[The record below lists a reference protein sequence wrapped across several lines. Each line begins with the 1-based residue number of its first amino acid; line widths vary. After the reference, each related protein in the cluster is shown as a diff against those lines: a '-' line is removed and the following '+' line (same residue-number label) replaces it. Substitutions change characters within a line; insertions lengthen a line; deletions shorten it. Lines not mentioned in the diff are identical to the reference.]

1 MHPITESSF
10 YGSLYDQQQ
19 PCTTNTTT
27 TNSTA
32 NTTSTHDHATSCCDD
47 DALYQTYNRFSIGD
61 DDEEEDNTTCSLCNN
76 HHSHNNRHEAK
87 TVTTATDD
95 EYYRMDK
102 QTAKRMHA
110 IRELLHTERDY
121 VVDLGRLVE
130 VFFEVLSRQEW
141 IPHEHKLVIIR
152 NAADILAFHRDFLVA
167 LENPRQHQLYDDVD
181 DQEEEEEQHI
191 ANTFLD
197 MGNDFHLYTEY
208 CDFHDDAWQLCEEYR
223 DRPEW
228 AFFLKECMAA
238 ESATSSV
245 ATGSYLDPTAGL
257 MTSSQSVVP
266 TGNSKR
272 LQFEDYLIKPVQR
285 ICRYQLLMRE
295 ILRYTPPENPGFE
308 ALQQAMDRMQVIVTT
323 IDQRKH
329 ERHIR
334 ERTDRFVQRLAVDN
348 DWRMG
353 RQHVARL
360 GNLFI
365 AGAIEVTY
373 TALGQSVA
381 KPRYLG
387 CFIFSAYMILVRP
400 KKVTSY
406 EPKHWFPLR
415 LAELEDLADVEG
427 QREHAFVVRCKKH
440 TFAFSA
446 TCHAEKQLWMR
457 HLRNAIE
464 SSREQEHDVVDLI
477 VPSLSGIPDGKG
489 GASGVEGGGGSSQ
502 QEPTSGVRLSR
513 SFTSMLDLKSPVAPI
528 KRSVSTSIQLLEQT
542 KTTDDDLTPLPRT
555 TKLKKRHSADY
566 PTRRKDEHPPMIKTR
581 NHSESYITTGRKRPG
596 SMDMLSSSSSSSS
609 SPSMIGKIKSNHQ
622 NALRIA
628 VDHKLHDV
636 CTQDYLS
643 TRFNLNDSMRKRKSM
658 PSFIR
663 SSASSFSIMSPT
675 TTPMMYPHRR
685 ISEQSTTP
693 STTTTTTPSP
703 PPQPL
708 TTPRYDPDIS
718 SYFTASD
725 PYPQRHPIPLPPLGH
740 DDDDQDIY
748 SATGGAGT
756 IIAGEAKGTAM
767 TEPPGSYGR
776 ARGSFHLGASSMYSA
791 VEPPHRTLSTFTLH
805 HKTNALVDR
814 VFDKF
819 KLTKSISTRRRR
831 RSSQRQQ
838 ENDYDD
844 PSEDGRSYHHPMS
857 ETDTRLYDTLSDSAS
872 RKTHRSRKPS
882 TIFRWIRS
890 DDGHASTRQQRPP
903 PPPPPP
909 RQQQQPTAFAYAST
923 PAQRPRWRRRFST
936 RNIADQCR

>member
-1 MHPITESSF
+1 
-10 YGSLYDQQQ
+10 
-19 PCTTNTTT
+19 
-27 TNSTA
+27 
-32 NTTSTHDHATSCCDD
+32 
-47 DALYQTYNRFSIGD
+47 
-61 DDEEEDNTTCSLCNN
+61 
-76 HHSHNNRHEAK
+76 
-87 TVTTATDD
+87 
-95 EYYRMDK
+95 
-102 QTAKRMHA
+102 
-110 IRELLHTERDY
+110 
-121 VVDLGRLVE
+121 
-130 VFFEVLSRQEW
+130 
-141 IPHEHKLVIIR
+141 
-152 NAADILAFHRDFLVA
+152 
-167 LENPRQHQLYDDVD
+167 
-181 DQEEEEEQHI
+181 
-191 ANTFLD
+191 
-197 MGNDFHLYTEY
+197 
-208 CDFHDDAWQLCEEYR
+208 
-223 DRPEW
+223 
-228 AFFLKECMAA
+228 
-238 ESATSSV
+238 
-245 ATGSYLDPTAGL
+245 
-257 MTSSQSVVP
+257 
-266 TGNSKR
+266 
-272 LQFEDYLIKPVQR
+272 
-285 ICRYQLLMRE
+285 MRE

-308 ALQQAMDRMQVIVTT
+308 TLQQAMDRMQVIVTT

-348 DWRMG
+348 DWRIG

-360 GNLFI
+360 GSLLI

-457 HLRNAIE
+457 HLRNAME
-464 SSREQEHDVVDLI
+464 TSREQEHDVVDLI

-489 GASGVEGGGGSSQ
+489 GSSGVSTAGAGGSSSSSQQ
-502 QEPTSGVRLSR
+502 QEQTSGGVRLSR
-513 SFTSMLDLKSPVAPI
+513 SFTNMLDLKSPVAPI

-542 KTTDDDLTPLPRT
+542 RGADDELMTPLPRT

-596 SMDMLSSSSSSSS
+596 SMDMLSSSTSSSS

-675 TTPMMYPHRR
+675 TTTTTHTPMLYHRR

-703 PPQPL
+703 PPQPTI
-708 TTPRYDPDIS
+708 TTTTTRYDPE
-718 SYFTASD
+718 SYFNASD
-725 PYPQRHPIPLPPLGH
+725 SPYPRLQLPLAPIYHDG
-740 DDDDQDIY
+740 DDDEEDIY
-748 SATGGAGT
+748 SASGAGAGT
-756 IIAGEAKGTAM
+756 VVGGEGRGTAM

-776 ARGSFHLGASSMYSA
+776 ARGSLHHHHHGVPSMYSA
-791 VEPPHRTLSTFTLH
+791 MDPSHRTLSTFTLH

-831 RSSQRQQ
+831 QHQQQQ

-857 ETDTRLYDTLSDSAS
+857 DVSGCGGVCDFYRMIGS
-872 RKTHRSRKPS
+872 
-882 TIFRWIRS
+882 
-890 DDGHASTRQQRPP
+890 
-903 PPPPPP
+903 
-909 RQQQQPTAFAYAST
+909 
-923 PAQRPRWRRRFST
+923 FSL
-936 RNIADQCR
+936 